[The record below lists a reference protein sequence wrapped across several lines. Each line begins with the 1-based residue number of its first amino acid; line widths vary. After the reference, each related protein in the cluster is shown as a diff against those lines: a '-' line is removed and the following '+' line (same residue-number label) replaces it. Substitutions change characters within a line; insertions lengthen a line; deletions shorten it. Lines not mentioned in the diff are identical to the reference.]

1 MGTRSLTYVFDTYK
15 QDNGAEKH
23 VPLVCLYRQYDGYL
37 EGHGLELAAFLT
49 RGTLVNG
56 LGGKDN
62 GTVFNGMGCLAAQ
75 MVAHFKKEAG
85 QFYLHAP
92 ELDQDCGQEY
102 EYHVFRDT
110 VKVIGYDKVVFE
122 GTWTELFQKCKKLED
137 EYLARVAADKV

>member
-15 QDNGAEKH
+15 QDNGIEKH

-37 EGHGLELAAFLT
+37 EGHGLELAQFLT
-49 RGTLVNG
+49 PFHMVNG
-56 LGGKDN
+56 LGAETKDK
-62 GTVFNGMGCLAAQ
+62 VANGMGCLAAQ
-75 MVAHFKKEAG
+75 MVAHFKDGAG

-110 VKVIGYDKVVFE
+110 VKVIGYDKVEFE
-122 GTWTELFQKCKKLED
+122 GTWAELFQKCKKLEQ
-137 EYLARVAADKV
+137 EYLARVEANTL